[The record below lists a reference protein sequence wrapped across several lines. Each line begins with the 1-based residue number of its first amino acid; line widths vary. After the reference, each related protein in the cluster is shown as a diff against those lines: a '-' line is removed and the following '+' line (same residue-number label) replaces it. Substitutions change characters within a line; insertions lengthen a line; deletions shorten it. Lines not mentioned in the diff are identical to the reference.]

1 MANTNP
7 RYHISCF
14 IHPLQNLFHLGHIY
28 VGLCSLRSQRLA
40 IVDFI
45 VPRNRPSH
53 VCDPVAL
60 WAEVTDLRT
69 RQQLR
74 VAFELYDRSDVF
86 AMDALTRA
94 DVYFKRNYY
103 QPDMAKVS
111 SELRGK
117 IRPFG
122 LNYPCHTAES
132 LRATLSRVAAD
143 YGIRFL
149 RSPLATARMIHRLD
163 LYYFLVGPDVSAF
176 EHAPD
181 QPVQREVHF
190 QTRVWD
196 QDSLGP
202 DSHEDVNRPRVEL
215 SRLLRRRFGALF
227 LGGIVPSE
235 FARRYCPNDLSN
247 EPTRRPNY
255 VALSKAAMI
264 GIYTRGL
271 HHSLAFKLGEY
282 LASSKCIVTEPLR
295 NELPSPLVPGKNYL
309 EFSTPQ
315 ECMQRCEQLLD
326 DAELANQMRR
336 NNWEYYQQ
344 EVRPDRHVLRCLERA
359 FQPNVQTYPEK
370 ACPRNVGL
378 ACDVLV

>member
-1 MANTNP
+1 MLAYTNA
-7 RYHISCF
+7 RFHISCF
-14 IHPLQNLFHLGHIY
+14 VQPLQNLFHLGHIY
-28 VGLCSLRSQRLA
+28 VGLCSLRSQGLA

-45 VPRNRPSH
+45 VSKNPPGH
-53 VCDPVAL
+53 LCDPVAL
-60 WAEVTDLRT
+60 WTEITDLHK

-86 AMDALTRA
+86 VMGALTQA

-103 QPDMAKVS
+103 QPDLGNLP

-143 YGIRFL
+143 YSMRFL
-149 RSPLATARMIHRLD
+149 RSPLATARMIHRLE

-176 EHAPD
+176 EYSPD
-181 QPVQREVHF
+181 QAVQRRVHF
-190 QTRVWD
+190 QTRAWD
-196 QDSLGP
+196 QESLGP
-202 DSHEDVNRPRVEL
+202 DSHEEVNRPRVEL
-215 SRLLRRRFGALF
+215 SRLLRKRFGNSF
-227 LGGIVPSE
+227 LGGIVPTD

-247 EPTRRPNY
+247 EPTRRPKY
-255 VALSKAAMI
+255 VARSKAAMI

-295 NELPSPLVPGKNYL
+295 NELPSPLVRGENYL

-326 DAELANQMRR
+326 DPDLANQMRR
-336 NNWEYYQQ
+336 NNWEYYQR
-344 EVRPDRHVLRCLERA
+344 EVRPDRHILRCLERA
-359 FQPNVQTYPEK
+359 FQPNVQTYPE
-370 ACPRNVGL
+370 AYAPNLGL
-378 ACDVLV
+378 ARGVLA